1 MVEGVQGRLGE
12 AEQAGNSGG
21 EQMKKLIRGFT
32 LIELM
37 IVVAIIGILAA
48 IAIPNFIKY
57 QLRSKRSEGSVNV
70 AAIRTAEISYQ
81 GSRDTFVTT
90 DAQPRTA
97 PNNQKA
103 SWCAVNSCN
112 FFDTLAWRP
121 EGSVFFVY
129 QVNNADS
136 DQFTASASGDVDGDA
151 SYSCWAYCKAN
162 NAGSCLNA
170 VGGNCGT
177 TLTKNDTLLMNDG
190 IATRADDVY

>member
-1 MVEGVQGRLGE
+1 
-12 AEQAGNSGG
+12 
-21 EQMKKLIRGFT
+21 MKKLIRGFT

-57 QLRSKRSEGSVNV
+57 QLRSKRSEGSINV

-81 GSRDTFVTT
+81 GSRDTFVGTT
-90 DAQPRTA
+90 QLPRTA
-97 PNNQKA
+97 PNNQKTG
-103 SWCAVNSCN
+103 WCAVNSCN

-129 QVNNADS
+129 QVSSADS
-136 DQFTASASGDVDGDA
+136 DQFSAYANGDVDGDG

-162 NAGSCLNA
+162 NAGTCLA
-170 VGGNCGT
+170 MGGSGCGT
-177 TLTKNDTLLMNDG
+177 PSRTDTLMMNDG
-190 IATRADDVY
+190 ITQRPDDVY

>member
-1 MVEGVQGRLGE
+1 
-12 AEQAGNSGG
+12 
-21 EQMKKLIRGFT
+21 MKKMIRGFT

-81 GSRDTFVTT
+81 GSRDTFVAAV
-90 DAQPRTA
+90 AQPRSN
-97 PNNQKA
+97 PNNQKS
-103 SWCAVNSCN
+103 SWCPVNSCD

-129 QVNNADS
+129 QVENADS
-136 DQFTASASGDVDGDA
+136 DQFSAHAMGDVDGDT
-151 SYSCWAYCKAN
+151 SYSCWSYCKAN
-162 NAGSCLNA
+162 NAGTCLTGQA
-170 VGGNCGT
+170 APCGASKT
-177 TLTKNDTLLMNDG
+177 DTLLMNDG
-190 IATRADDVY
+190 ITSRADDVY